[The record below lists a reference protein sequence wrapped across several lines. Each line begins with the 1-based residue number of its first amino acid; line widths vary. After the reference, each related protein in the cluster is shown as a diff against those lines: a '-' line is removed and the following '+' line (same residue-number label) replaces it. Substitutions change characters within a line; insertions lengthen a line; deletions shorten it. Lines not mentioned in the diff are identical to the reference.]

1 MNFFGK
7 KNSFKGLSIGKSSK
21 FKGSGSALGG
31 SRPGKVFS
39 VIFPTAGP
47 LGMTIEKTEYGGA
60 VVSKVEPSGP
70 SHEAGIQRGDVV
82 CWSGTGGEEAPFA
95 EFMAIVK
102 EGERPLEID
111 IKRLEVATTNASNT
125 SSSAAAESRRLAV
138 IAAADARAKKSKQQQ
153 KPIPKR
159 PIDLKNNTKTYD
171 HSSDGPKSDA
181 AAKAVAAA
189 KANEANLANE
199 LGYNPFETVKMGSVH
214 VRALP
219 RPLLLPFFPP
229 HPLHSNN

>member
-7 KNSFKGLSIGKSSK
+7 KNAFKGMSIGKSK

-39 VIFPTAGP
+39 VIFVESGP

-70 SHEAGIQRGDVV
+70 ANEAGITRGDVV
-82 CWSGTGGEEAPFA
+82 CWSGTEGEEAPFL

-102 EGERPLEID
+102 EGSRPLEID
-111 IKRLEVATTNASNT
+111 IKRLQITAPSVSGGA
-125 SSSAAAESRRLAV
+125 SAAAESRRLAV
-138 IAAADARAKKSKQQQ
+138 IAAADARAKKSQRQQ

-159 PIDLKNNTKTYD
+159 AIDLKNNTKTYD
-171 HSSDGPKSDA
+171 HSSTGPKSDA
-181 AAKAVAAA
+181 AAKAVGE
-189 KANEANLANE
+189 KKE
-199 LGYNPFETVKMGSVH
+199 L
-214 VRALP
+214 
-219 RPLLLPFFPP
+219 
-229 HPLHSNN
+229 